1 MLFKKKGTGIMCKI
15 ASIMCSLK
23 FQVTLFKHLYYKS
36 EKGKEEPS
44 SIIPERDR
52 WRRWSKQLDSTIRSK
67 KESRA

>member
-1 MLFKKKGTGIMCKI
+1 MLFTKKGTEIMCKI

-36 EKGKEEPS
+36 ENGKEEPS

-52 WRRWSKQLDSTIRSK
+52 
-67 KESRA
+67 